1 MQEQDK
7 SIYTHDTGRG
17 KEQEFTISVLSENKI
32 GLLQQITILF
42 TRRRINIESL
52 NTSESELEGVYRYTI
67 VVHTTRSQIEK
78 LLKQIQKLIEVLG
91 AFVYTE
97 DQIHYQEIALYKV
110 PADAFSNGNHIEKLV
125 RNNGARILGIEE
137 KYIVIEKTGH
147 KDETKAMLELLKPF
161 GVLEFVRSGRVAISK
176 SSLRTSVFL
185 QELELISRIP
195 KDVNMKYLKVSDA
208 EIQ

>member
-7 SIYTHDTGRG
+7 SIYTHDSGRAS
-17 KEQEFTISVLSENKI
+17 EQAFTISVLSEDKV

-52 NTSESELEGVYRYTI
+52 NTSESEVEGVFRYTI
-67 VVHTTRSQIEK
+67 VVHTSRNQVEK
-78 LLKQIQKLIEVLG
+78 LLKQIKKLIDVLG

-97 DQIHYQEIALYKV
+97 EEIHYQEIALYKV
-110 PADAFSNGNHIEKLV
+110 PTDAFTGNHIEKLV

-137 KYIVIEKTGH
+137 KHIIIEKTGH
-147 KDETKAMLELLKPF
+147 KDETTAMLEVLRPY

-176 SSLRTSVFL
+176 SSRRTSVFL

-195 KDVNMKYLKVSDA
+195 RDVNMKYLKVSDE